1 MSKVGLDSEI
11 GISKSKFFIDG
22 LYRDTLPLI
31 LFGAKSVG
39 NTITTLFVFV
49 IRASELNHVH
59 FEHVSFHH
67 QI

>member
-11 GISKSKFFIDG
+11 GISKSKFFHG
-22 LYRDTLPLI
+22 LYRDTLLLI

-39 NTITTLFVFV
+39 NTIVTPYLSV
-49 IRASELNHVH
+49 IMASELNHVH

>member
-11 GISKSKFFIDG
+11 GISKSKFFHG
-22 LYRDTLPLI
+22 LYRDTFFLI
-31 LFGAKSVG
+31 LFGARCW
-39 NTITTLFVFV
+39 NTIVTPYLSV
-49 IRASELNHVH
+49 IMASELNHVH